1 MLPNID
7 QFILCLEEYRF
18 LKVFD
23 KWETYLWSN
32 FPFNHTWDIDV
43 IFIGEPSEELG
54 EKILDFQ
61 KYVKDKT
68 EMKIDDQVFEDTK
81 VFRHI
86 ENYNRTGDMQFDG
99 TVLKYKTVKHDHRKP
114 IYHNQ
119 YLWKYVLSDTSVKNK
134 FRVGKTNMHYPI
146 LIEDFV
152 KLVFNIQNQH
162 IYNTEKDLTLDK
174 YRNLYRD
181 FRKHLAGE

>member
-1 MLPNID
+1 
-7 QFILCLEEYRF
+7 
-18 LKVFD
+18 
-23 KWETYLWSN
+23 
-32 FPFNHTWDIDV
+32 
-43 IFIGEPSEELG
+43 
-54 EKILDFQ
+54 
-61 KYVKDKT
+61 
-68 EMKIDDQVFEDTK
+68 MKIDDQVFEDTK

-99 TVLKYKTVKHDHRKP
+99 TVLKYKTVKQDHRKP